1 MPPFKV
7 TCKNFH
13 LSPHSQHVCVCV
25 CVWGVVNAS
34 SSKTEKI
41 SEKLQLGQR
50 APEPQS
56 AFRTGNQRRRGEKAN
71 IWMGVKFAFLRGAR
85 TEMIE
90 SFFFARDFPRFS
102 PPSLE
107 SFFVA

>member
-7 TCKNFH
+7 TCKNLH
-13 LSPHSQHVCVCV
+13 LSPHSQHVC
-25 CVWGVVNAS
+25 VVNAS

-90 SFFFARDFPRFS
+90 SFFFCPRF
-102 PPSLE
+102 PKVFPAVVGIVLCCIE
-107 SFFVA
+107 RLP